1 MKEENERIVTEK
13 QVPEIDDKVVQCK
26 SNIKQAV
33 EELKRKTPRKVDSYH
48 NKAWA
53 NFSWGQR
60 ENENLKKFPKN
71 CKRRK
76 VIVWQRKIN
85 DCSF

>member
-33 EELKRKTPRKVDSYH
+33 EELKRKHPEKQTAITTRPEQTSVGD
-48 NKAWA
+48 
-53 NFSWGQR
+53 R
-60 ENENLKKFPKN
+60 EKM
-71 CKRRK
+71 
-76 VIVWQRKIN
+76 KI
-85 DCSF
+85 

>member
-26 SNIKQAV
+26 SNIKQVV

-48 NKAWA
+48 NKA
-53 NFSWGQR
+53 
-60 ENENLKKFPKN
+60 
-71 CKRRK
+71 
-76 VIVWQRKIN
+76 
-85 DCSF
+85 

>member
-13 QVPEIDDKVVQCK
+13 QVPEIDGKVVQCK

-48 NKAWA
+48 NKA
-53 NFSWGQR
+53 
-60 ENENLKKFPKN
+60 
-71 CKRRK
+71 
-76 VIVWQRKIN
+76 
-85 DCSF
+85 